1 MRKTNLLSLLGFFCL
16 IIDRLS
22 KRIVLNNPKVFLG
35 KLLELE
41 LSKNQ
46 VLFSLAVDQR
56 WLIGTSFTLIT
67 LLIFFLIKNYPQK
80 KYLQNFSFL
89 LIIGGGASNLYD
101 RIVFGY
107 VVDFIKIPLLS
118 FSTFN
123 LADVMI
129 VGGIIGFI
137 VDYFF
142 LNKSAKVTADIT
154 RETH

>member
-1 MRKTNLLSLLGFFCL
+1 MPPLLGLFCL
-16 IIDRLS
+16 IIDRLT
-22 KRIVLNNPKVFLG
+22 KRIILNNPKVFLG

-46 VLFSLAVDQR
+46 GLFSFAVNQQY
-56 WLIGTSFTLIT
+56 LIIITLI
-67 LLIFFLIKNYPQK
+67 LILIMIFILSKNYPQK
-80 KYLQNFSFL
+80 NYWQTFSFL

-101 RIVFGY
+101 RMVLGY
-107 VVDFIKIPLLS
+107 VIDFIKISLLP

-137 VDYFF
+137 VNYFF
-142 LNKSAKVTADIT
+142 LNKNTKVTADIT
-154 RETH
+154 KETH